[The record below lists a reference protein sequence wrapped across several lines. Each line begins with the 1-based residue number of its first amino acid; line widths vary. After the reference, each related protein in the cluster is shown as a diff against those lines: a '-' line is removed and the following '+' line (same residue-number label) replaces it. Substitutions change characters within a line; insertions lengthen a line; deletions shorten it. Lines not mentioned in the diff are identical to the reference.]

1 MQLPHLS
8 IQHSL
13 HLTTDHMRSLCDK
26 LLAALVTTELYPV
39 GGIRVR
45 ALPCPAVA
53 IADCHPSNAFVD
65 MVFRIGAGRS
75 EADKKKTGE
84 LLMKTAEAHFA
95 TDLALPHFAL
105 SLEIIEIDPVF
116 SWKTNSIHPRLKGQS

>member
-1 MQLPHLS
+1 MPHLA
-8 IQHSL
+8 IQHST
-13 HLTTDHMRSLCDK
+13 HIASDHMQVLCVD
-26 LLAALVTTELYPV
+26 LLSVLVSTKLYPL

-45 ALPCPAVA
+45 ALLCPAAA
-53 IADCHPSNAFVD
+53 IADRHPHNAFVD

-84 LLMKTAEAHFA
+84 LLMQAAEVHFA
-95 TDLALPHFAL
+95 TELASPHFAL

>member
-1 MQLPHLS
+1 MPHLA
-8 IQHSL
+8 IQHST
-13 HLTTDHMRSLCDK
+13 HIASENMQVLCDD
-26 LLAALVTTELYPV
+26 LLSVLVSTKLYPL

-45 ALPCPAVA
+45 ALPCPASS
-53 IADCHPSNAFVD
+53 IADRHPHNAFVD
-65 MVFRIGAGRS
+65 LILRIGAGRS

-84 LLMKTAEAHFA
+84 LLMQAAEAHFA
-95 TDLALPHFAL
+95 TELASPHFAL

>member
-1 MQLPHLS
+1 MPHLS
-8 IQHSL
+8 IQHSTN
-13 HLTTDHMRSLCDK
+13 LTTDRMQGLCEK
-26 LLAALVTTELYPV
+26 LLAVLVSTKLYPV

-45 ALPCPAVA
+45 ALPCEAAA
-53 IADCHPSNAFVD
+53 IADCHPSNAFAD
-65 MVFRIGAGRS
+65 MVFRIGAGRG
-75 EADKKKTGE
+75 EADKKMTGE

-95 TDLALPHFAL
+95 ADLASQHFAL

>member
-1 MQLPHLS
+1 MPHLA
-8 IQHSL
+8 IQHSANL
-13 HLTTDHMRSLCDK
+13 PTDRMQSLCER
-26 LLAALVTTELYPV
+26 LLAVLVSTKLYPV

-45 ALPCPAVA
+45 ALHCPAVA
-53 IADCHPSNAFVD
+53 IADCHPSNAFAD

-75 EADKKKTGE
+75 ASDKTLTGE
-84 LLMKTAEAHFA
+84 LLMKTAEQHFA
-95 TDLALPHFAL
+95 ADLASPHFAL

>member
-1 MQLPHLS
+1 MHMPHLS
-8 IQHSL
+8 IQHSTN
-13 HLTTDHMRSLCDK
+13 LTTERMQNLCEE
-26 LLAALVTTELYPV
+26 LLAVLVGTKLYPV

-45 ALPCPAVA
+45 AIPCPAGA
-53 IADCHPSNAFVD
+53 FADCHPNNAFAD
-65 MVFRIGAGRS
+65 LVFRIGAGRS
-75 EADKKKTGE
+75 EADKKMTGE

-95 TDLALPHFAL
+95 IELASPHFAL